1 MGSWRNGIAPAWHAG
16 DFGFESRRVHSELNG
31 DIVADDC
38 IFCKIA
44 KGELN
49 AVKIWE
55 DDEVLA
61 ILDLFPTTKG
71 KTLVLT
77 KKHYDSDLF
86 DIPEDVYQRLWLA
99 SRKVAKYLEKGL
111 DANRIAV
118 IVEGLEV
125 NHVHIKL
132 NPLYG
137 GPLSTRLGPKA
148 KTGELERIAEEI
160 KEKNML

>member
-1 MGSWRNGIAPAWHAG
+1 MVSRLHGMQEISGSSPDESTLEPNG
-16 DFGFESRRVHSELNG
+16 ESVTN
-31 DIVADDC
+31 DC

-44 KGELN
+44 KGELSS
-49 AVKIWE
+49 VKIWE
-55 DDEVLA
+55 DDEFLA

-77 KKHYDSDLF
+77 KRHYDSNLF
-86 DIPEDVYQRLWLA
+86 DVPEDVYQRLWSA
-99 SRKVAKYLEKGL
+99 SRKVARLLENGL
-111 DANRIAV
+111 DADRIAV

-137 GPLSTRLGPKA
+137 DLLSTKMGPKA
-148 KTGELERIAEEI
+148 KPGELERIAEEI
-160 KEKNML
+160 KEKNMV

>member
-1 MGSWRNGIAPAWHAG
+1 M
-16 DFGFESRRVHSELNG
+16 
-31 DIVADDC
+31 ADGC
-38 IFCKIA
+38 IFCKIVN
-44 KGELN
+44 GELD
-49 AVKIWE
+49 AVKVWE
-55 DDEVLA
+55 DDEFLA

-86 DIPEDVYQRLWLA
+86 RMPEDAYTRLLLA
-99 SRKVAKYLEKGL
+99 SRKVAKYLERGL
-111 DANRIAV
+111 DADRIAV

-137 GPLSTRLGPKA
+137 GLLSTKSGPKA
-148 KTGELERIAEEI
+148 ETDELERIAREI
-160 KEKNML
+160 KRKNAL